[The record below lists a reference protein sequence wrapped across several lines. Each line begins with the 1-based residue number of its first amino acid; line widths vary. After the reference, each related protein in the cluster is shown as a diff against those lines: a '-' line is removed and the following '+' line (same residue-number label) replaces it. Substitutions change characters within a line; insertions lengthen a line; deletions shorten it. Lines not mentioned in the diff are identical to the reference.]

1 MKRIVSRAG
10 RSPLALIAAAVT
22 ALGACADEPTAPTMS
37 QPELAPQAAVG
48 QVITVTNRSGG
59 TDVGSLRWAV
69 GQATGG
75 EIIRFDPA
83 LAGRTIVLEQP
94 VQAYKYVTIEGD
106 PTYGITVS
114 GGGKTS
120 VMVAVEGMTLRN
132 MNITDGYAFDG
143 AGIMSIGPLTLEHVS
158 VYNNWATAGAAG
170 IFVGTEATL
179 INSTVAFNEGPHAI
193 FYHYTGGK
201 LTLINSTIASQIS
214 GYGLLAGGSTAS
226 PPVVTLHNSIIA
238 GNGNGT
244 TTFNCRENAGFRY
257 EGMNIASDAS
267 CGNAGAIVVANPLL
281 ASIGNNGGPSVT
293 MKLHH
298 QSPAIDAGSSCSVTV
313 DQRHVA
319 RDALC
324 DVGAY
329 EFTDFNVVTVTID
342 PTVVLDKGTGSAV
355 VSGTVK
361 CSYADEIGIGLRVQ
375 LQQRNRQ
382 ATSFLSFTCSTT
394 PEPWSAR
401 LVPSSGGFTNGPAVA
416 TASTNDEP
424 SWYKGDSTS
433 QSVKVAAK

>member
-1 MKRIVSRAG
+1 MERITSRG
-10 RSPLALIAAAVT
+10 RSPLAFMVAVA
-22 ALGACADEPTAPTMS
+22 ALGACADEPTAPTRS

-48 QVITVTNRSGG
+48 EVIMVTTRSGG

-69 GQATGG
+69 SQATGG
-75 EIIRFDPA
+75 EIIRFDPV
-83 LAGRTIVLEQP
+83 LAGRIIVVDEP
-94 VQAYKYVTIEGD
+94 VRAFKYVTIEGD
-106 PTYGITVS
+106 ATYGITVS
-114 GGGKTS
+114 GGGRTS
-120 VMVAVEGMTLRN
+120 VMYAAEGMTLRN

-158 VYNNWATAGAAG
+158 VYNNWAAGAGG

-179 INSTVAFNEGPHAI
+179 INSTVAYNEGSSGI

-214 GYGLLAGGSTAS
+214 GYGILAGGPTTT
-226 PPVVTLHNSIIA
+226 PPVVTLRNSIIA

-281 ASIGNNGGPSVT
+281 DIIRENGGPSVT
-293 MKLHH
+293 MKLNHE
-298 QSPAIDAGSSCSVTV
+298 SPAIDAGSSCSVTV

-319 RDALC
+319 RDAQC

-329 EFTDFNVVTVTID
+329 EFTDFNVVTITID
-342 PTVVLDKGTGSAV
+342 PTAAVDKGTGSAV

-361 CSYADEIGIGLRVQ
+361 CSYADEIGVGLRVQ
-375 LQQRNRQ
+375 LQQRSKQ
-382 ATSFLSFTCSTT
+382 ATSYLSFTCSTT
-394 PEPWSAR
+394 PQPWSAT

-416 TASTNDEP
+416 TASTNDMP
-424 SWYKGDSTS
+424 SWYKADPASR
-433 QSVKVAAK
+433 SVKLAAK